1 MTSSEIGRRLRFA
14 CDVGREAGALA
25 RRLFLSREAGTF
37 EMKGDQDYLT
47 EADGQVERLIK
58 ERIASAFPHD
68 SVLGEEGGGD
78 IGERTWVIDPIDGT
92 ANFARGLSHF
102 CISIGYVASGRKT
115 VGVISHPMADE
126 LYAASLGGGATL
138 NGKPMKV
145 SAIDSLRRST
155 IELGWSTRLPMADYI
170 AMVRRVTATGAGF
183 LRCGSGALALAAVAA
198 GRIDGYAELHIN
210 SWDTVAALLLV
221 EEAGG
226 WANDFLANDGMAKGN
241 PVLACTPA
249 LRAALI
255 EATGIAA

>member
-1 MTSSEIGRRLRFA
+1 MPSSEIERRLRLA

-25 RRLFLSREAGTF
+25 RRLFLGRDAGTF
-37 EMKGDQDYLT
+37 ELKGHQDYLT

-58 ERIASAFPHD
+58 ERIAAAFPHD

-92 ANFARGLSHF
+92 ANFARGIAHF
-102 CISIGYVASGRKT
+102 CVSIGYVEAGCKT
-115 VGVISHPMADE
+115 IGVISSPVEDE
-126 LYAASLGGGATL
+126 FYVASLGGGVTL
-138 NGKPMKV
+138 NGKPIKV
-145 SAIDSLRRST
+145 SAIDDMRSAT
-155 IELGWSTRLPMADYI
+155 IELGWSMRRPMADYI
-170 AMVRRVTATGAGF
+170 AMVQRVTSTGAGF
-183 LRCGSGALALAAVAA
+183 MRCGSGALALAAVAA

-210 SWDTVAALLLV
+210 SWDTMAALLMV

-226 WANDFLANDGMAKGN
+226 WANDFLANNGMANGN

-255 EATGIAA
+255 GATGIAA